1 MHRKADMKIRLL
13 PKPRRSEKGQSLVEL
28 AFTVV
33 LLMIMI
39 AGIVDIGRIFFHYI
53 TMRDSAMEGI
63 AYGSIESSQCAQIVE
78 RIRSSLNDPYTM
90 TITILMNGESCSTAS
105 ATSDACTGN
114 DIEITV
120 TDEEFPITMPFLGTF
135 LGKQS
140 VSLETTVHGTILR
153 PACR

>member
-1 MHRKADMKIRLL
+1 MRIRQVFHLRKH
-13 PKPRRSEKGQSLVEL
+13 EKGQSLVEL

-39 AGIVDIGRIFFHYI
+39 AGIVDLGRIFFHYI

-63 AYGSIESSQCAQIVE
+63 AYGSIQPSNCAQIVE

-90 TITILMNGESCSTAS
+90 TISILMNGESCSTAS
-105 ATSDACTGN
+105 AVSDACTGN

-140 VSLETTVHGTILR
+140 ISLETTVHGTILR

>member
-1 MHRKADMKIRLL
+1 MNMRQIGNLKRH
-13 PKPRRSEKGQSLVEL
+13 EKGQSLVEL

-63 AYGSIESSQCAQIVE
+63 AYGSIEPSHCAQIVE

-105 ATSDACTGN
+105 VTSDACTGN

-120 TDEEFPITMPFLGTF
+120 TDEEFPITMPFLGTI
-135 LGKQS
+135 LGEQS

-153 PACR
+153 PACK

>member
-1 MHRKADMKIRLL
+1 MNMRKIIL
-13 PKPRRSEKGQSLVEL
+13 RRRHEKGQSLVEL

-39 AGIVDIGRIFFHYI
+39 AGTVDLGRIFFHYI

-63 AYGSIESSQCAQIVE
+63 AYGSIEPSHCAQIVE

-105 ATSDACTGN
+105 VTSDACTGN

-120 TDEEFPITMPFLGTF
+120 TDEEFPITMPFLGTI

-140 VSLETTVHGTILR
+140 ISLETTVHGTILR

>member
-1 MHRKADMKIRLL
+1 MNMRKIILRKRH
-13 PKPRRSEKGQSLVEL
+13 ENGQSLVEL

-39 AGIVDIGRIFFHYI
+39 AGTVDLGRIFFHYI

-63 AYGSIESSQCAQIVE
+63 AYGSIEPSHCAQIVE

-105 ATSDACTGN
+105 VTSDACTGN
-114 DIEITV
+114 NIEITV
-120 TDEEFPITMPFLGTF
+120 TDEEFPITMPFLGTI
-135 LGKQS
+135 LGRQS
-140 VSLETTVHGTILR
+140 ISLETTVHGTILR

>member
-1 MHRKADMKIRLL
+1 MKIRLL
-13 PKPRRSEKGQSLVEL
+13 PKPRRFEKGQSLVEL

-63 AYGSIESSQCAQIVE
+63 AYGSIEPSHCAQIVE

-105 ATSDACTGN
+105 STSDACTGN

-120 TDEEFPITMPFLGTF
+120 TDEEFPITMPFLGTI

-153 PACR
+153 PACK

>member
-1 MHRKADMKIRLL
+1 MKI
-13 PKPRRSEKGQSLVEL
+13 KPVLNLRRMEKGQSLVEL
-28 AFTVV
+28 AFTIV

-39 AGIVDIGRIFFHYI
+39 AGIVDLGRIFFHYI

-63 AYGSIESSQCAQIVE
+63 AYGSIEPTHCAQIVE
-78 RIRSSLNDPYTM
+78 RIRSSMDDPYAM

-120 TDEEFPITMPFLGTF
+120 VDEEFPITMPFLGTF
-135 LGKQS
+135 LGRQS
-140 VSLETTVHGTILR
+140 ISLESTVHGTILR
-153 PACR
+153 PACQ